1 VIGRHAT
8 SQRIRACLALAVVFA
23 AGLAAGV
30 FLERQRSPA
39 AARVLHAAVA
49 EHEARLEELREVV
62 GLDDDQIEQVEGILA
77 RNQRIVQLHWEQLR
91 PEVQDAMLRVH
102 QEIAGI
108 LRPEQ
113 RQRYHEWLKLQRE
126 RGERPPGHHPEHTSE
141 ELRRP

>member
-8 SQRIRACLALAVVFA
+8 SQRIRALLALAVVFA
-23 AGLAAGV
+23 AGLLAGV
-30 FLERQRSPA
+30 FLERQRSPPP
-39 AARVLHAAVA
+39 RVLHAAAA
-49 EHEARLEELREVV
+49 EHEARLEELRQVV
-62 GLDDDQIEQVEGILA
+62 GLDDDQLEQVEGILA

-113 RQRYHEWLKLQRE
+113 RQRYHEWLELQRE
-126 RGERPPGHHPEHTSE
+126 RGERPPGHDLEHTSE